1 MAKADDRARRDRM
14 GRRPNAERAAASVD
28 PSEIRRALK
37 EECRRLPL
45 QAGAEDRI
53 PAIVDALTAIA
64 VSGRGK
70 PGSPPPAFL
79 SVGRKACEREL
90 TELATAAR
98 GLITALER
106 LHEPTILA
114 LAAVGDVRLGLPET
128 LRTIVRHA
136 ERADVSFVPLRAGLG
151 RRPDLR
157 ADDVG
162 RIVGHAYLTL
172 TGKRPTFTTD
182 PRTSARSGEWLQFL
196 KAVFRVLGLDGA
208 GDRLALEVARH
219 MKPASD
225 GNAPARPT

>member
-1 MAKADDRARRDRM
+1 V
-14 GRRPNAERAAASVD
+14 ASPD
-28 PSEIRRALK
+28 PRHPRS
-37 EECRRLPL
+37 CR
-45 QAGAEDRI
+45 
-53 PAIVDALTAIA
+53 
-64 VSGRGK
+64 
-70 PGSPPPAFL
+70 F
-79 SVGRKACEREL
+79 GRKACEREL

-128 LRTIVRHA
+128 LRRIVQRA

-157 ADDVG
+157 VGAVG
-162 RIVGHAYLTL
+162 RIVGHAYLAL

-182 PRTSARSGEWLQFL
+182 PRTSARSGEWLKFL

>member
-128 LRTIVRHA
+128 LRTIVQQA

-157 ADDVG
+157 VGAVG

-172 TGKRPTFTTD
+172 TGKRPTFTSD
-182 PRTSARSGEWLQFL
+182 PQTSARSGEWLQFL

-225 GNAPARPT
+225 GNAPARRR